1 MHRQEFFFF
10 LTSNRVSPSVTLPS
24 CIETAA
30 LRLGGWHRALAVS
43 ASSEGHVLY
52 IAFAFVLLSLW
63 FICTVIQLGELDLEE
78 N

>member
-1 MHRQEFFFF
+1 M
-10 LTSNRVSPSVTLPS
+10 LSS

-30 LRLGGWHRALAVS
+30 LRLGGWRRALAVS
-43 ASSEGHVLY
+43 ASEGHVLY